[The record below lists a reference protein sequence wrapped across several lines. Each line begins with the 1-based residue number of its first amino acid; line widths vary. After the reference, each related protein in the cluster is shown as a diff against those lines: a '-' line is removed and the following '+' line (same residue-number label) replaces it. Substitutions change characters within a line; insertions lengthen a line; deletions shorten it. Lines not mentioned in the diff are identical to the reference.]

1 MEIIKHDI
9 KFFAHAIF
17 LKGPT
22 CEVGRLPLR
31 FSDGFEGGISS
42 SLWVKVEGGGLGMG
56 CGPLTPWA
64 HGKNLYFN
72 GCGIRQAITTEMD
85 TSRAM

>member
-1 MEIIKHDI
+1 MTSN
-9 KFFAHAIF
+9 FAHAIF

-31 FSDGFEGGISS
+31 FSGGFEGGISS